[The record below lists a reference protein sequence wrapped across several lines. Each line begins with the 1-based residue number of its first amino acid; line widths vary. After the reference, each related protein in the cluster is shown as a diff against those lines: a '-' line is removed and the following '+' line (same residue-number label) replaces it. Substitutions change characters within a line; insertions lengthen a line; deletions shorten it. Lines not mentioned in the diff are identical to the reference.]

1 MRQSPATSTG
11 KCSKIMLI
19 AVSVTLS
26 ALVFWS
32 CASTSPLA
40 DAARKELE
48 EQKRAAG
55 AAPKAPA
62 VPGAPPG
69 RDAAPGQPGEPAPA
83 APAFIIDKKPQK
95 YGIYIYREG
104 KFIQLPTVS
113 VNYSGV
119 WFPIS
124 LTSKK
129 LAACYVTE
137 GDVKELQSFR
147 EDDLL
152 CIHYK
157 NAARR
162 SWYYYPLTSFARSD
176 FPGSIESE
184 IWERPA
190 GFYLGFSAIG
200 PPQALKSLFG
210 KTLEDGYR
218 FDQQRIKPEDIV
230 YQDSAILFAR
240 LKPAEGLA
248 ISRYIITSRSVSF
261 GEVKDYQDLLSQ
273 VTDEGVVFDMAQAA
287 SMENFEGRR
296 DAILRYNEESSVR
309 YILHQKEFSLKKNQI
324 MDTGIMVN
332 EPSYVRF
339 LSDADFSVVLK
350 PGEWEDQG
358 GWMPADQPFGK
369 EGRELP
375 LFKGTF
381 AHPVKYRHFALRY
394 ERTNLGTQ
402 VRLQG
407 LSDGAKVTIIYSPM
421 FCYQDSYHNHV
432 KQGYELH
439 NQGRYAEAV
448 DEYQAALKELPE
460 YPYALNNLA
469 WLYATATDPAF
480 KDPKKALQLAV
491 EASRFRPVK
500 PYILDTLSLS
510 WYLNGN
516 LEKAIEFQQAAAV
529 AVADSESYSQ
539 VYMERLN
546 QYKAVKDMLTEAQK
560 AEYDLRYKDAINDLE
575 KALQLMPQSIDALD
589 RMAWILVSAR
599 DKAFLDPP
607 RALELARKAHS
618 IAPDSAHVCD
628 TLAEALFVTG
638 NREKALEMARRAWY
652 LEPLSDYYKSR
663 VEHFVSQKK

>member
-1 MRQSPATSTG
+1 MRFGPALNAG
-11 KCSKIMLI
+11 KPCGILALALLAM
-19 AVSVTLS
+19 LS
-26 ALVFWS
+26 ALIFWS

-40 DAARKELE
+40 EAARKEME
-48 EQKRAAG
+48 EQKKAAG
-55 AAPKAPA
+55 APPKAASGP
-62 VPGAPPG
+62 VSPPG
-69 RDAAPGQPGEPAPA
+69 KDAPGQPGEA
-83 APAFIIDKKPQK
+83 APPQEAAVIDKKPQK
-95 YGIYIYREG
+95 YGIYIYRDG
-104 KFIQLPTVS
+104 KFIPLPTVN

-129 LAACYVTE
+129 LAANYVSAE
-137 GDVKELQSFR
+137 DLKDLQTFR

-157 NAARR
+157 NAAKR
-162 SWYYYPLTSFARSD
+162 SWFYYPLTRFARSD

-190 GFYLGFSAIG
+190 GHYLGFSAIG
-200 PPQALKSLFG
+200 PPQALKGLFG

-240 LKPAEGLA
+240 LAPAPGLA

-273 VTDEGVVFDMAQAA
+273 VADEGVVLDLAQAA
-287 SMENFEGRR
+287 AMENFEGLR
-296 DAILRYNEESSVR
+296 DSIERYNEESSVR
-309 YILHQKEFSLKKNQI
+309 YILHQKEFTLKKNQI
-324 MDTGIMVN
+324 IDTGIMVN
-332 EPSYVRF
+332 EPSHIRF
-339 LSDADFSVVLK
+339 ISDADFNIVLR
-350 PGEWEDQG
+350 PGEWDDQG

-381 AHPVKYRHFALRY
+381 AHPVQYRHFALRY
-394 ERTNLGTQ
+394 ERTTLGTQ

-407 LSDGAKVTIIYSPM
+407 ISDGAKVTIIYSPM

-432 KQGYELH
+432 KQGYEYH

-448 DEYQAALKELPE
+448 AEYQAALKELPE

-480 KDPKKALQLAV
+480 KDPKKALDLAV
-491 EASRFRPVK
+491 EAARFRPVK

-510 WYLNGN
+510 WYLNGDI
-516 LEKAIEFQQAAAV
+516 EKAIEFQQAAST

-539 VYMERLN
+539 VYADRLN
-546 QYKAVKDMLTEAQK
+546 QYREVKERLAKAQR
-560 AEYDLRYKDAINDLE
+560 AEEDLKYKDALNELE
-575 KALQLMPQSIDALD
+575 KALQIMPQSIDALS
-589 RMAWILVSAR
+589 RMAWICVTAR
-599 DKAFLDPP
+599 DKAFIDPKK
-607 RALELARKAHS
+607 ALELAQKAYS
-618 IAPDSAHVCD
+618 IAPDSALACD

-638 NREKALEMARRAWY
+638 NREKALEMARKAWY
-652 LEPLSDYYKSR
+652 LIPLSDYYKSR
-663 VEHFVSQKK
+663 AEHFAARKK